1 MDDGGAAATYDQPGA
16 GPDGRQKGA
25 KDVSVTRIGYD
36 DPIRRHDHVRWSG
49 WMDVDGHRRTVRA
62 TFTCPDPF
70 GFVPSVRPFVLAFL
84 VPAMTVGR
92 PIHLGGP
99 IDEGTAAG
107 LAEWQEALAS
117 QHVGLRAVPVVATRR
132 AEAPP
137 RVGAGGLT
145 AFSGGVDS
153 CFTAV
158 RGRRGAEGG
167 PWRAA
172 DLTAGLMVHGFD
184 IPATDMATFGSA
196 YARSRRM
203 LRGLGLHS
211 YALRTDVRR
220 LEVDV
225 GCDWETQTHGIW
237 LAFALSCLEQW
248 FARTVVPSTY
258 PYDQQRLP
266 WASTPQTDPLLGSE
280 ARPLWHDGAAFDK
293 LGKVAAL
300 APVPAVVGDLRVC
313 WQGEALDRNCGRC
326 FKCVVTQVCF
336 WISGIEDPAS
346 FEVRASVDDL
356 AAVRLSDPYKVR
368 LGRRMHAAASEAGRD
383 DVANAVETALI
394 TAGASVDEDGSR

>member
-1 MDDGGAAATYDQPGA
+1 
-16 GPDGRQKGA
+16 
-25 KDVSVTRIGYD
+25 VSVTRIGYD

-49 WMDVDGHRRTVRA
+49 WMEVDGHRRTVRA

-70 GFVPSVRPFVLAFL
+70 GFMPSVRPFLLAFL
-84 VPAMTVGR
+84 VPAMAVGR
-92 PIHLGGP
+92 PVHIGGP
-99 IDEGTAAG
+99 IDAGTAAG

-117 QHVGLRAVPVVATRR
+117 QHAGLRPVPVVATLRG
-132 AEAPP
+132 EVMP
-137 RVGAGGLT
+137 RQGVGGLA

-167 PWRAA
+167 PRRTA
-172 DLTAGLMVHGFD
+172 DLTGGLMVHGFD
-184 IPATDMATFGSA
+184 IPGSDVATFGSA
-196 YARSRRM
+196 FARSRRV
-203 LRGLGLHS
+203 LRGLGLRA

-220 LEVDV
+220 LEADL

-258 PYDQQRLP
+258 PYDQQRMP
-266 WASTPQTDPLLGSE
+266 WASTPQTDPLLGTT

-293 LGKVAAL
+293 LDKVRAIAG
-300 APVPAVVGDLRVC
+300 VPSVVADLRVC
-313 WQGEALDRNCGRC
+313 WQGEDLDRNCGRC
-326 FKCVVTQVCF
+326 FKCVVTQACF
-336 WISGIEDPAS
+336 WLSGVDDPAC
-346 FEVRASVDDL
+346 FDVRASVDDL

-368 LGRRMHAAASEAGRD
+368 LGRRLRAAADEADRG
-383 DVANAVETALI
+383 DVGLAIDTAL
-394 TAGASVDEDGSR
+394 TAAGASVDGDDPA

>member
-1 MDDGGAAATYDQPGA
+1 M
-16 GPDGRQKGA
+16 
-25 KDVSVTRIGYD
+25 SVTRIGYD

-49 WMDVDGHRRTVRA
+49 WMEVDGARRTVRA
-62 TFTCPDPF
+62 TFTCPDPHD
-70 GFVPSVRPFVLAFL
+70 FVPSVRPFLLAFL
-84 VPAMTVGR
+84 VPAMTIGR
-92 PIHLGGP
+92 PVHLGGA
-99 IDEGTAAG
+99 IDDGTAAG

-117 QHVGLRAVPVVATRR
+117 QHRGLRPVPVVANHRS
-132 AEAPP
+132 EARP
-137 RVGAGGLT
+137 RSGAGGLT

-167 PWRAA
+167 PRRIP

-184 IPATDMATFGSA
+184 IPATDTETFGA
-196 YARSRRM
+196 AFARSRRM
-203 LRGLGLHS
+203 LRAMGLRS

-220 LEVDV
+220 LEADL

-237 LAFALSCLEQW
+237 LAFALACLEQW

-266 WASTPQTDPLLGSE
+266 WASSPAADPLLGSG

-293 LGKVAAL
+293 LDKVAAL
-300 APVPAVVGDLRVC
+300 AAVPGVVADLRVC
-313 WQGEALDRNCGRC
+313 WQGHALDRNCGRC
-326 FKCVVTQVCF
+326 FKCVTTQACF
-336 WISGIEDPAS
+336 WLSGVDDPAC
-346 FEVRASVDDL
+346 FEVAASVDDL

-368 LGRRMHAAASEAGRD
+368 LGRRMHAAATEARRP
-383 DVANAVETALI
+383 DVGAAVAAALAA
-394 TAGASVDEDGSR
+394 AGAPVGQDASP